1 MERYWYLWQGRT
13 NILKMSILPKA
24 SYRFDAIPMKIPI
37 AFFFNGR
44 IAPKIYMEL
53 PKTLNS

>member
-37 AFFFNGR
+37 AFFF
-44 IAPKIYMEL
+44 
-53 PKTLNS
+53 